1 MRQFGNVNSKLDLSS
16 RTALVDGGV
25 LNAQSGSQGAVTQY
39 NSGAAKLSSLLP
51 PDPHMLSGRALL
63 KRGYLAQ
70 ALIDSTA
77 VLFCYLFLIM
87 IVLSVPLAILL
98 LLVAE
103 F

>member
-1 MRQFGNVNSKLDLSS
+1 MTRPAVTTGDHPLPAS
-16 RTALVDGGV
+16 RG
-25 LNAQSGSQGAVTQY
+25 VTQY
-39 NSGAAKLSSLLP
+39 YADTLNSFQPGSQT
-51 PDPHMLSGRALL
+51 GRALL

-77 VLFCYLFLIM
+77 VLFCFLFLIM